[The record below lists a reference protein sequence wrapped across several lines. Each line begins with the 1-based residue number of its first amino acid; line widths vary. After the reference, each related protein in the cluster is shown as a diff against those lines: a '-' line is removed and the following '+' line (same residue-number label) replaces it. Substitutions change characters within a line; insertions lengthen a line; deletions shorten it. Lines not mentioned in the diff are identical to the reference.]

1 MRVVTGNYNNLQHVF
16 AVVSAGWSVDD
27 LLDDD
32 TLAAAAAAAA
42 WNDDGGAQEHIIG
55 GRPAEKGRWPWVVSL
70 VRWRPD
76 EGVFRHTCGAA
87 LITPDWLLT
96 AAHCV
101 Q

>member
-1 MRVVTGNYNNLQHVF
+1 MFYYTVVGIKCAGF
-16 AVVSAGWSVDD
+16 IAVVSCEWSVANLGLD
-27 LLDDD
+27 LDVLTD
-32 TLAAAAAAAA
+32 A
-42 WNDDGGAQEHIIG
+42 GHEYIIG
-55 GRPAEKGRWPWVVSL
+55 GRPSEKGRWPWVVSL